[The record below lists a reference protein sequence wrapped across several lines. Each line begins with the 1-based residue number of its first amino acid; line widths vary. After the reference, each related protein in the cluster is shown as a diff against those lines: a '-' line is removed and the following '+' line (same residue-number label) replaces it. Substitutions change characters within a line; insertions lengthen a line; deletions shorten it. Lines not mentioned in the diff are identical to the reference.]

1 MSSTRSSNRAAKLEQ
16 IARVV
21 LGAALAAAVV
31 WAMTEGGMSWSLPS
45 GSGASP

>member
-21 LGAALAAAVV
+21 LGAVLAAAVV
-31 WAMTEGGMSWSLPS
+31 WAMAEGGTPWSEVP
-45 GSGASP
+45 GNGP

>member
-21 LGAALAAAVV
+21 LGVALAAAVI
-31 WAMTEGGMSWSLPS
+31 WAMAEGGMPWSATGVP
-45 GSGASP
+45 

>member
-21 LGAALAAAVV
+21 LGAALAAAVI
-31 WAMTEGGMSWSLPS
+31 WAMTEGGMP
-45 GSGASP
+45 GSAVGAP